1 MSKAERMKKMM
12 TGGFED
18 GDEAAV
24 AEDDFGGH
32 DKDGDGVLKRSEMPR
47 ALRNSFTKM
56 DANRNKEI
64 DEDEF
69 YDFIDGN

>member
-1 MSKAERMKKMM
+1 M

-18 GDEAAV
+18 DKAAV

-32 DKDGDGVLKRSEMPR
+32 DENNDGVLKRSEMPR
-47 ALRNSFTKM
+47 SLRNSFTKM
-56 DANRNKEI
+56 DANKDKEI

-69 YDFIDGN
+69 YDFIDGR